1 MSIEYNGVNIF
12 DDGDAPSDV
21 VIERGSDGSGVFFHV
36 CCGCHKTHAVTV
48 RSGLLA
54 FTMRYEMPNLADA
67 EKIAASV
74 SAVKEKDLLVC
85 ERANDDARAE
95 IARLNARLDDVYGTD
110 PCSKCGCKLVVRAA
124 EIAALRA
131 ALKRCHD
138 LIQVRAKLE
147 AVCDAAS
154 ATQRAFEERAD
165 CPDCDAKADAMGG
178 RVDPLCDVCMER
190 WAVSH
195 DAVDDALAAA
205 REGEK

>member
-54 FTMRYEMPNLADA
+54 FTMRYEMPDLADA

-74 SAVKEKDLLVC
+74 SAVKEKDLLVF

-95 IARLNARLDDVYGTD
+95 IA
-110 PCSKCGCKLVVRAA
+110 
-124 EIAALRA
+124 
-131 ALKRCHD
+131 ALK
-138 LIQVRAKLE
+138 AKLA
-147 AVCDAAS
+147 AVPVVDYEKGAKECADGIVATRAIIDA
-154 ATQRAFEERAD
+154 
-165 CPDCDAKADAMGG
+165 PIVGK
-178 RVDPLCDVCMER
+178 VDVGDVRMVAAYHL
-190 WAVSH
+190 WAVVSLRWESH
-195 DAVDDALAAA
+195 PYEPGDVDAAA
-205 REGEK
+205 RRLLAAVGEREE

>member
-54 FTMRYEMPNLADA
+54 FTMRYEMPDLADA

-74 SAVKEKDLLVC
+74 SAVKEKDLLVF

-95 IARLNARLDDVYGTD
+95 IERLRGEIVKERLNTEV
-110 PCSKCGCKLVVRAA
+110 AA
-124 EIAALRA
+124 EMVRELKARPQPGEVDYVAGAQALNSLFSTFHYEDQSERLMADARA
-131 ALKRCHD
+131 
-138 LIQVRAKLE
+138 II
-147 AVCDAAS
+147 DAA
-154 ATQRAFEERAD
+154 TR
-165 CPDCDAKADAMGG
+165 
-178 RVDPLCDVCMER
+178 
-190 WAVSH
+190 
-195 DAVDDALAAA
+195 AA